1 MVSGVQIASKTRKQC
16 YLTIYIFKYLIYF
29 YDVVRLLR
37 IKQSVHIICMQH
49 VTFNWLQISF
59 KVNNTKYFSAIWL
72 ILSLACNVT
81 HFYIFVIST
90 QFTSFHDNLIIVQ
103 QHIHFLKVFDPL
115 NPYRFKAI
123 LKIII
128 IVEWNEGHCTLL
140 KLTMGLLKPTM
151 TSNGY

>member
-1 MVSGVQIASKTRKQC
+1 ME
-16 YLTIYIFKYLIYF
+16 YLIYF
-29 YDVVRLLR
+29 YDFACLAHKQNPFIYYVSNMLHSTGCKYLLR
-37 IKQSVHIICMQH
+37 WIIPNISAPLSVS
-49 VTFNWLQISF
+49 L
-59 KVNNTKYFSAIWL
+59 WL
-72 ILSLACNVT
+72 ILSLACNAT

-103 QHIHFLKVFDPL
+103 QHIHFLKVFNPL

-123 LKIII
+123 LEIII
-128 IVEWNEGHCTLL
+128 IVEWNEGHSTLL